1 MYASEVKKETVE
13 RQYNYVISSIE
24 KYMGLES
31 RIEPRTSIDITS
43 VCDDTID
50 LLLMEGFDILK
61 ITYANKIVRYEVSWQ
76 NSVDGEKGKIKFV
89 NVNEEW

>member
-24 KYMGLES
+24 EYMGLES
-31 RIEPRTSIDITS
+31 RIPIDIAS

-61 ITYANKIVRYEVSWQ
+61 ITYANNIVRYEVSWQ
-76 NSVDGEKGKIKFV
+76 NSVDGEKGEIKFV

>member
-31 RIEPRTSIDITS
+31 RIEPRIPIDITS
-43 VCDDTID
+43 ICDDTID

-61 ITYANKIVRYEVSWQ
+61 ITYANNIVRYEVSWQ
-76 NSVDGEKGKIKFV
+76 NSVDGEKGEIKFV